1 MLSESAIY
9 EALRAVQEPELGRD
23 IITLDM
29 VKDVMVGATGGVS
42 LTVQLTTPAC
52 PMKDQIQ
59 RDIETTLGGIG
70 DTRSRA

>member
-59 RDIETTLGGIG
+59 HDIETTLGGLAPPA
-70 DTRSRA
+70 SR